1 MNQFIETLSQ
11 CPKCQSSQL
20 IFDDHQIICKNC
32 SSKFAIINNKPVFI
46 REDNEIFSPSFY
58 TNAVTNYSSK
68 EKKNI
73 FSKIVPSP
81 SIAFNH
87 VERIQNFA
95 QT

>member
-1 MNQFIETLSQ
+1 MQQFIETLSQ
-11 CPKCQSSQL
+11 CPKCKSSQL
-20 IFDDHQIICKNC
+20 TFDDHQIICKNC
-32 SSKFAIINNKPVFI
+32 NSEFAIVNNKPVFI

-58 TNAVTNYSSK
+58 TNTVTNHSPK
-68 EKKNI
+68 EKNI